1 LLLNSVQPFGLDLC
15 SGVRT
20 NDLPDAV
27 KFEALFTAVA
37 DEIR

>member
-1 LLLNSVQPFGLDLC
+1 LLNSVQPFGLDLC
-15 SGVRT
+15 SRVRT

-27 KFEALFTAVA
+27 KLEALFAAVA